1 MSAGWYKTIKQE
13 QLDSL
18 YAFNPKI
25 LADKLRRLYHKPFLF
40 KHLNEYAQIYY
51 ESHRS
56 SIETEN
62 DLNKFMVG
70 NSIKIDIYY
79 KKELNKLN
87 YKECCDINSLIR
99 IFTLTEND
107 IYNPNARPNFDKDSF
122 NRVLLFS
129 RNNLY

>member
-87 YKECCDINSLIR
+87 YKECCDINSL
-99 IFTLTEND
+99 TSLPT
-107 IYNPNARPNFDKDSF
+107 YSDKS
-122 NRVLLFS
+122 
-129 RNNLY
+129 

>member
-79 KKELNKLN
+79 KKE
-87 YKECCDINSLIR
+87 CCDINSLIR
-99 IFTLTEND
+99 VFTLTEND

>member
-79 KKELNKLN
+79 KKIK
-87 YKECCDINSLIR
+87 K
-99 IFTLTEND
+99 
-107 IYNPNARPNFDKDSF
+107 
-122 NRVLLFS
+122 
-129 RNNLY
+129 